1 MVEKRVK
8 KFGQGFPPPLFGQCL
23 KENIFLQESVPKT
36 CHESGREAEAMEE
49 KTRNCGSWGR
59 SPRQEGGGTQ
69 EEIAKDVGQDCRNQK
84 EKVRQTTI

>member
-1 MVEKRVK
+1 
-8 KFGQGFPPPLFGQCL
+8 
-23 KENIFLQESVPKT
+23 
-36 CHESGREAEAMEE
+36 MEE

-84 EKVRQTTI
+84 EKVRQATIQQEASQGGKEGIDKAWAHVDQAHCAGGELKSEGEVGF